1 MKQLKV
7 SLADSIK
14 AALPR
19 RWQGFAPWHE
29 RIDPA
34 VLEELKKLRA
44 EWQSGELVIGCKTLA
59 TVIAKRLN
67 DEQLSNI
74 GTQGVLAWLKRKD

>member
-1 MKQLKV
+1 MAKKS
-7 SLADSIK
+7 SLTDSIK

-29 RIDPA
+29 RIDPE
-34 VLEELKKLRA
+34 VLGELKKLRA
-44 EWQSGELVIGCKTLA
+44 EWQSGEIATGAKTLA

-67 DEQLSNI
+67 EEKFSTI